1 MADIRLKKITVEP
14 LQSPLVIQNGNV
26 RLVATHPS
34 SSIINGALLVDG
46 GIGISSSY
54 ESTSCTAGGSLTV
67 GGGVGVVKS
76 LQVGKDVV
84 LDSVTGQL
92 RVKGLTQDRLFV
104 DDVSNSKVHIAP
116 DGVNKRLEVCDTYI
130 RINVTT
136 PSSNS
141 SDGGLVINGGI
152 SISGT
157 ENANSIS
164 QGGSLT
170 SNGGVSINKRLFVGE
185 GISSVNS
192 NTIGTLVTT
201 GGNVGIGIIDP
212 KTRLS
217 ITPATNEAKLTL
229 WDNGDSSNHSGLGV
243 TNSQLNYHVVDASS
257 KHVFYA
263 AGKNGNGT
271 ELVRFEGTGNV
282 GINTSTPQ
290 YKLDV
295 DGTFRSVD
303 SAALV
308 ANSNTIGN
316 VYTTGG
322 NLGIGLTNPAERA
335 HVIGKLRIDSANSV
349 YSIYINGPQIEF
361 GNIGASDLMVINSTG
376 VINEINTKNRALHI
390 CNSTGHTFL
399 FADTTGNVG
408 IATTSP
414 QHRLDINGNLR
425 ITNGTLL
432 ATHNSNTVGSIFT
445 TGGNVGIGNISP
457 IFTLDVTGTGRFTTG
472 ITSGSV
478 SVASGTGV
486 SGTSNTYSLTSG
498 ALNISGDAVISGN
511 KLLFTAM
518 GIDSPSLN
526 GRGSGSKIVLY
537 PETGVTKGDY
547 AIGIEQGFT
556 WFQVP
561 SLQSGYQFYQ
571 GTVASMTVAPQSNV
585 GIATTSPNNRLDV
598 NGTLGCN
605 DIVTFSNTLESVA
618 SSVGTLVLKNG
629 GLSIDETTNATSLTR
644 GGGLT
649 CAGGA
654 SFRKNVYIG
663 GVMYF
668 KDSTPS
674 TSYSV
679 GAVNV
684 AGGLTISQAQNA
696 ANIGNGGALTVAGGA
711 SVGQDLYVGGQIN
724 GSGSSSS
731 TFAYLTLTATDEA
744 LNLTTGSLVTFGGIT
759 IQCTTNATSLTNG
772 GSLLVNGG
780 GSFANDLYIGGRT
793 YFSLSSNYQSATDDV
808 INFYDSLNIKR
819 FSIDL
824 NQSSKALSFSRY
836 DSLGNFVEKSW
847 EVSNVGGTINLANTT
862 PSTASNVAALSVI
875 GGLGIAATQ
884 VALNPENGGG
894 LTVAGGVGV
903 GKNMLIGG
911 DTRIYSTTASN
922 DVSSGSLK
930 VDGGVGISGNLN
942 VLGNTILNG
951 DLTVRGTTTSVV
963 SNNTVIGD
971 NILVLNS
978 GPAGSKDSGFL
989 IQRYQ
994 QDNDVGSG
1002 DVVND
1007 KLYITDTL
1015 PLQGSITNIQVK
1027 LSAVASSL
1035 DNYYTGWW
1043 IKIASGFSNNQV
1055 RKITNYVGSTRTA
1068 SVSSAWTTQNPSNGD
1083 TVYLYN
1089 KGYVGLVYNEL
1100 SDKFE
1105 FGATVGDPGATSVT
1119 FTDNLPIVCFSNS
1132 IVSTQPSS
1140 NITSGCLL
1148 VNGGVSVNHTQ
1159 DASSVTN
1166 GGTFTTLGGAA
1177 IGKTLIVG
1185 NTLYVNGVNMTPN
1198 SQDIFATSTFSAAN
1212 NQNVAANIT
1221 GLVFNSSVW
1230 GFDVYLAARLQAT
1243 TSMFTNFHIRGVN
1256 KNGSWELVKSYVG
1269 NDTGIE
1275 FTINNSGQI
1284 QYTTPNFT
1292 EFTSLQFKWRALTN

>member
-26 RLVATHPS
+26 RLVATDAS
-34 SSIINGALLVDG
+34 SSIITGALLVDG

-76 LQVGKDVV
+76 LQVGKDVI

-104 DDVSNSKVHIAP
+104 DDVSNSQVHIAP
-116 DGVNKRLEVCDTYI
+116 DGVNKRLEVFDTYI
-130 RINVTT
+130 RINITT

-141 SDGGLVINGGI
+141 SAGGLVINGGI
-152 SISGT
+152 SINGT
-157 ENANSIS
+157 ENANSVS
-164 QGGSLT
+164 QGGSWT
-170 SNGGVSINKRLFVGE
+170 SNGGASINKRLFVGE

-192 NTIGTLVTT
+192 NTIGNVFTT
-201 GGNVGIGIIDP
+201 GGNVGIGSSVP

-217 ITPATNEAKLTL
+217 ITPTANEPKLTL
-229 WDNGDSSNHSGLGV
+229 WDNGDSSNHSGFGV
-243 TNSQLNYHVVDASS
+243 SNSQLNYHVIDTSS
-257 KHVFYA
+257 KHIFYA

-282 GINTSTPQ
+282 GINTGNPQ
-290 YKLDV
+290 YRLDV
-295 DGTFRSVD
+295 NGTFRSVN
-303 SAALV
+303 SAALI
-308 ANSNTIGN
+308 ANSNTVGN
-316 VYTTGG
+316 VFTTGG

-335 HVIGKLRIDSANSV
+335 HVSGKLRIDSTSGA

-361 GNIGASDLMVINSTG
+361 GNVGASDLMVINSGG
-376 VINEINTKNRALHI
+376 VSNEINSKTRALHI
-390 CNSTGHTFL
+390 YDSSGHTFL
-399 FADTTGNVG
+399 FGETTGNVG

-414 QHRLDINGNLR
+414 LHRLDINGNLR

-457 IFTLDVTGTGRFTTG
+457 SFTLDVTGTGRFTTG

-478 SVASGTGV
+478 SVASGT
-486 SGTSNTYSLTSG
+486 SIASTSNTYSLTSG
-498 ALNISGDAVISGN
+498 ALNISGDTIVSGN
-511 KLLFTAM
+511 TLMFTTT
-518 GIDSPSLN
+518 GVNPPGLN
-526 GRGSGSKIVLY
+526 GRSNGSKIVLY

-547 AIGIEQGFT
+547 AIGVETGFT

-561 SLQSGYQFYQ
+561 SRQSGFQFYQ
-571 GTVASMTVAPQSNV
+571 GTVASMTILSNV

-629 GLSIDETTNATSLTR
+629 GLSIDETTDATSLTR

-654 SFRKNVYIG
+654 SFRKNVYVG
-663 GVMYF
+663 GMTYF

-759 IQCTTNATSLTNG
+759 IQCTTNATSVTNG
-772 GSLLVNGG
+772 GSFLVNGG
-780 GSFANDLYIGGRT
+780 GSFASDLYIGGRS
-793 YFSLSSNYQSATDDV
+793 YLSLSSNYNCSTDDV

-819 FSIDL
+819 FSVDL
-824 NQSSKALSFSRY
+824 NQSSKALSVSRY

-847 EVSNVGGTINLANTT
+847 EVSNAAGTINLANTT
-862 PSTASNVAALSVI
+862 PSSASNSAALTVV
-875 GGLGIAATQ
+875 GGVGIAATQ
-884 VALNPENGGG
+884 AALNFGNGGG
-894 LTVAGGVGV
+894 LTVAGGVGI

-971 NILVLNS
+971 NLLVLNS

-994 QDNDVGSG
+994 QDNDAGSG

-1015 PLQGSITNIQVK
+1015 PLQGAITNTQVK
-1027 LSAVASSL
+1027 LSAAASSS

-1068 SVSSAWTTQNPSNGD
+1068 TVSSAWTTQNPSNGD

-1089 KGYVGLVYNEL
+1089 KGYVGLVYNEI

-1119 FTDNLPIVCFSNS
+1119 LTENLPIVCFSNS

-1140 NITSGCLL
+1140 NITTGCLL
-1148 VNGGVSVNHTQ
+1148 VNGGISVNHTQ

-1198 SQDIFATSTFSAAN
+1198 SQDVFATSTFSASN

-1221 GLVFNSSVW
+1221 GLVFSSSVW

-1243 TSMFTNFHIRGVN
+1243 TSMYTNFHIRGVN

-1269 NDTGIE
+1269 SDTGIE
-1275 FTINNSGQI
+1275 FTINNSGQV
-1284 QYTTPNFT
+1284 QYTTPNFAG
-1292 EFTSLQFKWRALTN
+1292 FTSLQFKWRALTN